1 MVCVMAIDVICSGC
15 LKQFQVSDQ
24 YAGRSGPC
32 PGCKT
37 IISIPKLEDQLVIE
51 EPKHKPGSSGAH
63 TKIDGIRRRAGFFQR
78 LEVITLCSIFGAAA
92 VLALVIRILQTDPV
106 TRLNLTTGILFGIS
120 LILLSLGSSALGYG
134 VLKDVEIEAFS
145 RRSTIFRSIITSIF
159 YCLIASGFIA
169 STLFFTQD
177 DPRTLIL
184 AVIGIACFSIA
195 SFAPM
200 VFFEMELMQGALHVS
215 IMICLTS
222 LFCLLANNYHQWL
235 LLL

>member
-1 MVCVMAIDVICSGC
+1 MVCVMAIDVICPGC
-15 LKQFQVSDQ
+15 LKQFKVSDQ
-24 YAGRSGPC
+24 FGGRSGPC

-51 EPKHKPGSSGAH
+51 EPEQKAGSPGAH
-63 TKIDGIRRRAGFFQR
+63 TKIDGIRRRAGIFQR
-78 LEVITLCSIFGAAA
+78 LEVVTLCSLFTVVA
-92 VLALVIRILQTDPV
+92 VIAVVIRILQTDPV
-106 TRLNLTTGILFGIS
+106 TRLNGPTGILFGFG

-134 VLKDVEIEAFS
+134 VLKDAEIAAFA
-145 RRSTIFRSIITSIF
+145 RRTIIIRSIITGGIYF
-159 YCLIASGFIA
+159 VIASGFITA
-169 STLFFTQD
+169 TLLFTQD

-184 AVIGIACFSIA
+184 AVIGVACFSIA

-200 VFFEMELMQGALHVS
+200 VFFEMELIQGALHVA
-215 IMICLTS
+215 IMICMTS

>member
-1 MVCVMAIDVICSGC
+1 MAIDVICSGC

-51 EPKHKPGSSGAH
+51 EPKYKPGSSGAH

-92 VLALVIRILQTDPV
+92 VLALVIRILQTDHV
-106 TRLNLTTGILFGIS
+106 TRLNLTTGVLFGIG

-134 VLKDVEIEAFS
+134 ILKDVEIEAFP
-145 RRSTIFRSIITSIF
+145 RRSTIVRSIITSIF

-195 SFAPM
+195 SFVPA

-215 IMICLTS
+215 IMICMTS

-235 LLL
+235 L